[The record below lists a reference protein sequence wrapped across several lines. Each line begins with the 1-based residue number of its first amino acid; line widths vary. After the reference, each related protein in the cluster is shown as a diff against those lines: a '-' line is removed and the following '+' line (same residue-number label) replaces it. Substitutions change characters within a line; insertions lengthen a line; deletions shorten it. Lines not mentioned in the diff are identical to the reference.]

1 MSKKRLDSYAAFD
14 PEPQKINPVFEGLGS
29 QYSIGT
35 KSPEF
40 SGDYGM
46 KSTTK
51 YDVGTSVSDI
61 PNIDRIRGE
70 RQPVLSQVGAFANQA
85 VLGEVVG
92 GTIMTLG
99 ALAEIPSLIY
109 DGLTESESGFN
120 NAIFEAG
127 DNLSKWTRDV
137 TPIYQTGDRFS
148 DTGWWLQNGV
158 SVASAASMLLP
169 GAAVAKG
176 VGKLG
181 QLMKWSKTATE
192 LAQTGLGALT
202 MRHAE
207 NFREAN
213 GVFQTVYNDALN
225 KGIDEETAKQ
235 NASDAASIDYGA
247 NYANLAFD
255 MIQLG
260 ALMKPLKSWT
270 RNVGGLEY
278 DLAKG
283 LGKLPESK
291 LGKAMYW
298 SKDKLLPQ
306 MSEGVEEVINTIS
319 QKESE
324 RYGKILNDPSTA
336 DKTDFMGRLGD
347 YMGDTEVI
355 DSFIW
360 GVAGGVAFQGLGKA
374 LGLDQGDNVVK
385 NKLAE
390 VTKRQETLGNYLSN
404 INAATNKETIT
415 NSKGEVIEDF
425 KDSDAQSIQ
434 RYVNSQVDKM
444 AFDLSQSASRS
455 GNVDL
460 LLEQIESPDFK
471 KQMVD
476 SGVTTS
482 EEANDRVTKIK
493 KEVELGEKLYKQSF
507 NRFYNL
513 DVDQT
518 TKNYLTDKATAL
530 EYGRAKVA
538 EVVEDLK
545 KDYNTNYNDDA
556 YLKSYGALPAVQN
569 TIDVMSHQMA
579 IEGLTQQLQSARKED
594 KEDIEKT
601 IVKLNTSLQ
610 SIQSNRFGT
619 VDSNLINPLVFE
631 SKARQ
636 LVFQHQFDNLS
647 EDIANTQSPES
658 IKDAKDKVEKNKK
671 DIKTNISNNQVT
683 KKKEEKTSRIESNKT
698 IIKDTSKFTLK
709 PEDAPT
715 QEEIDRGIDEGEVID
730 TLGEDEML
738 PTEEVVETPKL
749 QEYNTRKQDLD
760 LQKEEALNQLKS
772 TELHADVDLST
783 EKNDVEEA
791 YKYQLQ
797 ELNKVYVD
805 SIPSGEQLEIKVQDT
820 VDKTSTIIEGYT
832 EECGKEVNNELDAI
846 NDNFLDN
853 DLIKKLND
861 SFNTVARLDREYGI
875 KNGKYVE
882 VSNELH
888 PNLFTPVLN
897 PDKYQPGT
905 KVTLRVAD
913 RNDIPV
919 TDPITGMVT
928 TWGSLKNQVNFVD
941 TVPIEIVD
949 VDGNVLGF
957 YHDTNWTSNSDKV
970 ANPVTDTEVVK
981 NVRNEVV
988 SKGSIDTTIIENRFG
1003 VLNRTMNNT
1012 KIPFNEV
1019 VEDPNVVIAAAKDS
1033 IGFFGDNNQYNLINN
1048 FSKTPL
1054 QQGFNYMIVKVGKK
1068 LGTDA
1073 HLAIPIDNMKYDELF
1088 KHNEELFHNIH
1099 TSIETAVNVYIKDGK
1114 NLTPT
1119 EQALY
1124 ESVKKNIDKD
1134 ISIADGIKYYLEGF
1148 LYNDKRKFAERSQF
1162 KFDGG
1167 NITFRRKNPIKG
1179 QATQFFVGRN
1189 VKDREKSMQIFK
1201 DNLESALKAQVFNT
1215 GKEFLDANVSLPLV
1229 NERGEIIE
1237 IKYLDLVKSVTKTNV
1252 MGKEVDTNSDG
1263 SKAYSYTIQKVIRFD
1278 TSFVEPNPT
1287 GTRIDGTNIVT
1298 TKYKKFW
1305 KDGSGKYNNAT
1316 SFSLINKLNEKFE
1329 LVKDIESNYYS
1340 IHFKTSS
1347 KNALTEL
1354 EKQSIIAEISKYLP
1368 INSKLATWGEITK
1381 GGING
1386 LSRFKNFGFVESGEF
1401 REIKDTSGNIMV
1413 IPILLKQE
1421 EFTNKTDDYEEL
1433 DEQEFN
1439 FVDDLTSF
1447 AVSEDKI
1454 SELGNSLKSILV
1466 KDLGFARQEDI
1477 VSYISEKILSKLS
1490 ESGTVNITEVT
1501 NTIKESFNK
1510 NINTIEFNI
1519 KKVKSN
1525 IIKAKQ
1531 SNKVEDLA
1539 KFESQLANLEAFKN
1553 LLNEVN
1559 KNWDILVSLT
1569 KKKVERLN
1577 GLKVIDNQDDD
1588 TETGNDLFEIEGDEN
1603 ANWKESD
1610 LTTDRKN
1617 SISRDAKLFCSGI
1630 LELDSNGNP
1639 IKNWIGVNRLM
1650 SFDVVYNTVQ
1660 SLTPNLAPDIDVIK
1674 EQLSNHVDANPWLK
1688 DFIEKLDKADAK
1700 TKKSLVKAVTNYY
1713 SNTTGY
1719 KYSTDSNGNYFVR
1732 LFKSDV
1738 NATGKLILNSWESNF
1753 MKSELVSTQEQS
1765 KINESVADEWINKF
1779 NNIVTTKGVKVT
1791 IDDVN
1796 ELLNSVGINLTPEAL
1811 NHIATQG
1818 ISISKKEKVTLSNI
1832 LSNGHSPLVVIKKF
1846 LELNKGEE
1854 LLTKLTTETAIEKL
1868 ASIQNRYETKLHSNS
1883 QRSGGRTIF
1892 SYGKPKF
1899 FINRFRRFFEFTE
1912 GKDTE
1917 MGKVLNSPFVTNLLW
1932 SQSIKDVKTR
1942 EAFLANLDYEIADLE
1957 PISELGKSSK
1967 TGRELNN
1974 LSPIEVELHALFGL
1988 SAKRA
1993 DKSGGKNRVIS
2004 LKHPT
2009 TSDKTTVHSII
2020 TLAADLRFNNDGSLT
2035 NESYKIL
2042 FDNLILPEITRIR
2055 HFESLRNQ
2063 GSDITRFEGW
2073 ADGWNKFLVIPE
2085 MNAYPELFIGD
2096 NLNPELESNYQTVI
2110 DKVLKPHVESL
2121 IADKVKLWDEYSI
2134 GIDTK
2139 NDKGKVVESMR
2150 YLDKSHIEQLII
2162 KGGKDNVRL
2171 AAINDMIGQYLIGNV
2186 NSWGLFTT
2194 DPAQYFD
2201 KKAVRAWK
2209 DGNKDLAVQKV
2220 YENMGKRLAA
2230 DVAPGEESVAS
2241 VSGNIT
2247 YAFVKD
2253 PNVTSSR
2260 FDQLRAQFGDGIAD
2274 AYKGMDGTD
2283 AQEFVTLQEHLFNM
2297 DSDGLLSDG
2306 MYDSIAKTI
2315 TEEVAKGNHYYSQ
2328 AILDNLNTIDPKLAE
2343 QYNHYVFQVKKP
2355 VYVEN
2360 VWDNDLG
2367 VERRVYVKT
2376 SAYPLTPELCAQIQ
2390 MDDIRITMEK
2400 QGIQR
2405 LAFATATKVG
2415 NYKKNIELFDK
2426 DNNVLPNIDFSSST
2440 MVVPRSGLRDQMPV
2454 PYDPNK
2460 KDIKKVSQASKNLFV
2475 NIKDIPGMRELEIE
2489 YMDTYH
2495 AIFKE
2500 QYDGLVNDILDT
2512 RGNLNIPKLKEILLE
2527 EASGR
2532 GYPLS
2537 DYQMLELDE
2546 NLKLLPFSPNA
2557 AKYESLLN
2565 SIVENR
2571 VNKIMIPGK
2580 SFVLSTE
2587 MGYKIK
2593 PTEKIEGNK
2602 ENISKLHGVVFTKN
2616 FTGELLPQRL
2626 EDGVVKPSQVIMPF
2640 KFRDNNGN
2648 LLHIEDFMDA
2658 NGLVDLTKLPEDILK
2673 LFGMRIPNQGPN
2685 SQSAIE
2691 IVGFMPHNAGDVI
2704 VASKDYLAQM
2714 GSDFD
2719 VDKLYTYVYE
2729 TTFKDDKLFKKDSLK
2744 NKIVDIHLKIHSNPD
2759 PRVQRQIAKPIGEW
2773 KLKSIAD
2780 EIAKLQP
2787 KSTTRFSPASD
2798 NYQKMKFI
2806 NATSGKAG
2814 VSTYSVASMFVA
2826 NSQGKGL
2833 TYKITN
2839 KDGSKS
2845 PIQLVIGT
2853 TTWNGDLSNI
2863 FTIKSQ
2869 ELIASVGGYNNLTD
2883 EQVNQLTYKSEVV
2896 EGHQSV
2902 AVDNEKLQLMDKT
2915 NDNKFTFN
2923 YTIAAMSAGFEEK
2936 LVWLRSQPI
2945 IFDYVKELQF
2955 LKSPVSGFFGNAE
2968 EEAAIKVRTKYQVVS
2983 NLKTLNTDS
2992 AILLT
2997 TSNMKRC
3004 IGGNSESFTATQGVA
3019 LDMFLALH
3027 EVGLKIQSVTSATN
3041 TDSKGLGIT
3050 VLTNIAKQQAIE
3062 NLANSPIENATR
3074 LLGDFNEDNQL
3085 VNPSTLAGFATF
3097 YGLNTA
3103 NKYWSQLFPYQT
3115 TSVQELFKTIEELTN
3130 SEDVGFNSKAR
3141 NQQDIWNDFKSYLF
3155 SRNDLG
3161 ITDEGVDVNTE
3172 RDRLFIDRKN
3182 KSGEVTKKSF
3192 VSTMQEIAQLP
3203 EMQRRPFI
3211 NRLNFTIDYTTGKTS
3226 RISFNAAAAEN
3237 LEETQIYQDIID
3249 LLVNDRPIPN
3259 QKKELV
3265 KKNIL
3270 SITTIQNA
3278 DKKAHTKAS
3287 LSNKFIGFADG
3298 IINSSTGHYS
3308 RQLSNVANLGTYS
3321 SDDIVFVSIPG
3332 KRGDLKIAQENIN
3345 KTIQETILAI
3355 NSGATIITDNKNYTD
3370 NSSYNI
3376 GEKQL
3381 KTVLENLN
3389 IPYSEQVV
3397 DGNMIGIWNN
3407 KEESITTRQM
3417 MEDLIKTQY
3426 LGGGIQEAIQFIKYI
3441 PAQYYYLVPFADKIS
3456 NIWNELN
3463 TTDNKWLNF
3472 STDSLP
3478 NFIEQW
3484 IQHNPTK
3491 ATDVSIDNFKMNKDN
3506 TFTVVDENILNKV
3519 EDKLVAEPYIKRYN
3533 AKSKVNKTE
3542 LFKSLDRFDSDGNP
3556 LYQQIPTLGAFGMM
3570 EYNANLPQGV
3580 SQGSLLMTI
3589 KTPDVVTKEEN
3600 TNSTSEIISNPLKEV
3615 NQVEEISNK
3624 LGITTNETPLKD
3636 ILEKVNVTTANP
3648 YYQMLSEE
3656 LVKLAGNITMKLD
3669 KSIRTSGKA
3678 INGKLSINTDLIANP
3693 ARLAD
3698 VILHESLHGIAD
3710 STINQFLTD
3719 KSKLPSKVR
3728 EACTSLETLRQTLE
3742 SRVKN
3747 TKEYK
3752 EWENKMKDVRNNKK
3766 AAFTSEEVTKLSS
3779 LENLKEFL
3787 AYSMSRSETQKW
3799 LNSIEYK
3806 DGKTALDRF
3815 VELIN
3820 KMIQSLIG
3828 KVDVT
3833 KGSALEAAIRDSVV
3847 IINAQEL
3854 YESDVIIT
3862 KPKFDISKATLKS
3875 EDFVESDV
3883 VDSLAVYEEE
3893 PFNSLPSKKDIYNQF
3908 KIWDNNLNNPKTW
3921 SMNVD
3926 MNVLVKIAQNV
3937 NKNNEIYSAKV
3948 AQQQFLEKGKYS
3960 TKQYIQL
3967 NLKSE
3972 MNELNTRMEYLMNDK
3987 EKMEEL
3993 MKTCKY

>member
-181 QLMKWSKTATE
+181 QLMKWSKTATD

-235 NASDAASIDYGA
+235 HASDAASIDYGA

-278 DLAKG
+278 DLARG

-476 SGVTTS
+476 SGVTTA
-482 EEANDRVTKIK
+482 EEANDRVAKIK

-579 IEGLTQQLQSARKED
+579 IEGLTQQLQSAKKED

-601 IVKLNTSLQ
+601 IVKLNDSLQ
-610 SIQSNRFGT
+610 NIQGNRFGT

-658 IKDAKDKVEKNKK
+658 IKNAKDKVEKTKE

-698 IIKDTSKFTLK
+698 IIKDTSKFTLN

-730 TLGEDEML
+730 TLGEDEIL
-738 PTEEVVETPKL
+738 PVEEVAETPKL
-749 QEYNTRKQDLD
+749 QEYNSKKQDLD

-797 ELNKVYVD
+797 ELNKTYVD
-805 SIPSGEQLEIKVQDT
+805 SIPSGEKLEIEVQDT

-832 EECGKEVNNELDAI
+832 EEGGKEVNNELDAI

-919 TDPITGMVT
+919 TDPITGMIT

-970 ANPVTDTEVVK
+970 ANPVTDTEVAK
-981 NVRNEVV
+981 SIRNEVV
-988 SKGSIDTTIIENRFG
+988 TKGSIDTTIIENRFG

-1012 KIPFNEV
+1012 KLPFNEV
-1019 VEDPNVVIAAAKDS
+1019 VEDPSVVIAVAKDS

-1088 KHNEELFHNIH
+1088 KNNEELFHNIH

-1124 ESVKKNIDKD
+1124 EAVKKNVDKD

-1162 KFDGG
+1162 KFDSG

-1201 DNLESALKAQVFNT
+1201 DNLESMLKSQVFNT

-1278 TSFVEPNPT
+1278 TSFAESKPT
-1287 GTRIDGTNIVT
+1287 GTDDTTTDIV
-1298 TKYKKFW
+1298 
-1305 KDGSGKYNNAT
+1305 N
-1316 SFSLINKLNEKFE
+1316 
-1329 LVKDIESNYYS
+1329 DIVEESDN
-1340 IHFKTSS
+1340 
-1347 KNALTEL
+1347 
-1354 EKQSIIAEISKYLP
+1354 
-1368 INSKLATWGEITK
+1368 
-1381 GGING
+1381 
-1386 LSRFKNFGFVESGEF
+1386 
-1401 REIKDTSGNIMV
+1401 
-1413 IPILLKQE
+1413 
-1421 EFTNKTDDYEEL
+1421 DYEEL

-1454 SELGNSLKSILV
+1454 SELGNSLKSILI

-1490 ESGTVNITEVT
+1490 ENGTVNITEIT

-1510 NINTIEFNI
+1510 NINTIDFNI

-1539 KFESQLANLEAFKN
+1539 KFETQLANLEAFKN

-1559 KNWDILVSLT
+1559 KNWGTLVSLT

-1588 TETGNDLFEIEGDEN
+1588 TETSNDLFEIEGDEN

-1630 LELDSNGNP
+1630 LELDANGNP
-1639 IKNWIGVNRLM
+1639 VKNWIGVNRLM
-1650 SFDVVYNTVQ
+1650 SFDVVYNTIQ

-1753 MKSELVSTQEQS
+1753 MKSGLVSTQEQS
-1765 KINESVADEWINKF
+1765 KINNDIADVWINKF
-1779 NNIVTTKGVKVT
+1779 NSIATTKGVKVT

-1796 ELLNSVGINLTPEAL
+1796 ELLISVGINLTPEAL

-1818 ISISKKEKVTLSNI
+1818 ISISKKEKVTLGNI

-1899 FINRFRRFFEFTE
+1899 FINRFRRFFEFAE

-1957 PISELGKSSK
+1957 PILELGKSSK
-1967 TGRELNN
+1967 AGRELNN

-2055 HFESLRNQ
+2055 HFESLRKQ

-2096 NLNPELESNYQTVI
+2096 NLNPELESNYQTII

-2121 IADKVKLWDEYSI
+2121 VADKVKLWDEYSI
-2134 GIDTK
+2134 GVDTK

-2260 FDQLRAQFGDGIAD
+2260 FDQLRAQFGDSIAD

-2297 DSDGLLSDG
+2297 DSDGLLPDG

-2315 TEEVAKGNHYYSQ
+2315 TEEIAKGNHYYSQ
-2328 AILDNLNTIDPKLAE
+2328 AILDNLNAIDPKLAE

-2390 MDDIRITMEK
+2390 MDDIRIAMEK

-2512 RGNLNIPKLKEILLE
+2512 TGNLNIPKLKEILLE

-2648 LLHIEDFMDA
+2648 LLDIEDFMDN

-2719 VDKLYTYVYE
+2719 VDKLYTYMYE
-2729 TTFKDDKLFKKDSLK
+2729 TVFKDGKLFKKDSLK

-2806 NATSGKAG
+2806 NASSGKSGTG
-2814 VSTYSVASMFVA
+2814 VYSVASMLIA
-2826 NSQGKGL
+2826 NSQGKDL

-2839 KDGSKS
+2839 EDGSKS

-2968 EEAAIKVRTKYQVVS
+2968 EEAATKVRTKYQVIS
-2983 NLKTLNTDS
+2983 NLETLNTDS
-2992 AILLT
+2992 ATLLT

-3004 IGGNSESFTATQGVA
+3004 IGGTSESFTATQGVA

-3041 TDSKGLGIT
+3041 ADSKGLGIT

-3062 NLANSPIENATR
+3062 NLANSPIENATK

-3259 QKKELV
+3259 
-3265 KKNIL
+3265 
-3270 SITTIQNA
+3270 T
-3278 DKKAHTKAS
+3278 
-3287 LSNKFIGFADG
+3287 
-3298 IINSSTGHYS
+3298 
-3308 RQLSNVANLGTYS
+3308 
-3321 SDDIVFVSIPG
+3321 
-3332 KRGDLKIAQENIN
+3332 
-3345 KTIQETILAI
+3345 
-3355 NSGATIITDNKNYTD
+3355 
-3370 NSSYNI
+3370 
-3376 GEKQL
+3376 
-3381 KTVLENLN
+3381 
-3389 IPYSEQVV
+3389 
-3397 DGNMIGIWNN
+3397 
-3407 KEESITTRQM
+3407 SITTRQM

-3441 PAQYYYLVPFADKIS
+3441 PAQYYYLIPFADKLS

-3472 STDSLP
+3472 KSDSLP

-3491 ATDVSIDNFKMNKDN
+3491 ATKATDVPIDNFKMNKDN

-3519 EDKLVAEPYIKRYN
+3519 EDKLVVEPYIKRYN
-3533 AKSKVNKTE
+3533 AKLKVNKTE
-3542 LFKSLDRFDSDGNP
+3542 LFKSLDKFDENGNP
-3556 LYQQIPTLGAFGMM
+3556 LYQQIPTLGVFGMM

-3580 SQGSLLMTI
+3580 SQGSLLMSI

-3600 TNSTSEIISNPLKEV
+3600 TNSTSEVMNNPLKEV

-3624 LGITTNETPLKD
+3624 LGITASETPLKD
-3636 ILEKVNVTTANP
+3636 VLEKVNVTTANP

-3719 KSKLPSKVR
+3719 KSKLPAKVR

-3742 SRVKN
+3742 NRVKN

-3766 AAFTSEEVTKLSS
+3766 AVFTSEEVTKFSS

-3799 LNSIEYK
+3799 LNSIQYK

-3820 KMIQSLIG
+3820 KMVQSLIG
-3828 KVDVT
+3828 KVDVI
-3833 KGSALEAAIRDSVV
+3833 KGNALEAAIRDSVV

-3854 YESDVIIT
+3854 YESDVTIT

-3875 EDFVESDV
+3875 EDLIESDV
-3883 VDSLAVYEEE
+3883 VDSLAASEKIKDGVTGIFQEFPELYKIGSKNQYSKYIDTIFPDSKLKNIVYHGTSYGKKGYTKIEKFNRNKANINDFGYFGKGIYFTDNRNTATDYAEIQAEEIRWDKSINSSYKGPNIQVISVVINLKTPFENRVIGKKLPTVKYAGKELPDEYDSSIIDRNFDEQKEEYVVKNSEQIHILGSNQDIEGFKEFVKNDNQQSLAVYEEE

-3908 KIWDNNLNNPKTW
+3908 KIWDSKINKPKTW

-3937 NKNNEIYSAKV
+3937 NKNNEIYNAKV

>member
-1 MSKKRLDSYAAFD
+1 MSKKRLDSYATFD

-29 QYSIGT
+29 QYSIST

-40 SGDYGM
+40 TGDYGM

-61 PNIDRIRGE
+61 PNIERIRGD

-85 VLGEVVG
+85 ILGEVVG

-181 QLMKWSKTATE
+181 QLMKWSKTATD

-235 NASDAASIDYGA
+235 HASDAASIDYGA

-390 VTKRQETLGNYLSN
+390 VTKRQETLGSYLSN

-425 KDSDAQSIQ
+425 KGGNAQDIQ

-471 KQMVD
+471 KQMID
-476 SGVTTS
+476 SGVTTA

-601 IVKLNTSLQ
+601 IVKLNDSLQ
-610 SIQSNRFGT
+610 NIQSNRFGT
-619 VDSNLINPLVFE
+619 VDSNLINPLVFK

-636 LVFQHQFDNLS
+636 LVFEHQFDNLS

-658 IKDAKDKVEKNKK
+658 IKTAKDKVEKNKE

-683 KKKEEKTSRIESNKT
+683 KKKEEKNSRIESNKT
-698 IIKDTSKFTLK
+698 IIKDTSKFTLN

-730 TLGEDEML
+730 TLDEDEII

-749 QEYNTRKQDLD
+749 QEYNAKKQDLD

-772 TELHADVDLST
+772 TELHAEVDLST

-805 SIPSGEQLEIKVQDT
+805 SIPSGEKLEIEVQDT

-832 EECGKEVNNELDAI
+832 EEGGKEVNNELDAI

-905 KVTLRVAD
+905 KVTLRIAD

-941 TVPIEIVD
+941 SVPIEIVD

-957 YHDTNWTSNSDKV
+957 YHDTNWASNSDKV
-970 ANPVTDTEVVK
+970 TDPITDTEVVK

-988 SKGSIDTTIIENRFG
+988 SKGSVDTTIIDNRFG

-1012 KIPFNEV
+1012 KLPFNEV
-1019 VEDPNVVIAAAKDS
+1019 VEDPNVVIVVAKDS

-1088 KHNEELFHNIH
+1088 KTNEELFHNIH

-1124 ESVKKNIDKD
+1124 EAVKKNVDKD

-1201 DNLESALKAQVFNT
+1201 DNLESVLKAQVFNT

-1229 NERGEIIE
+1229 NEKGEIIE

-1278 TSFVEPNPT
+1278 TSFAEPKPT
-1287 GTRIDGTNIVT
+1287 GTDTDTTTTIV
-1298 TKYKKFW
+1298 
-1305 KDGSGKYNNAT
+1305 N
-1316 SFSLINKLNEKFE
+1316 
-1329 LVKDIESNYYS
+1329 DIIEESD
-1340 IHFKTSS
+1340 
-1347 KNALTEL
+1347 
-1354 EKQSIIAEISKYLP
+1354 
-1368 INSKLATWGEITK
+1368 
-1381 GGING
+1381 NG
-1386 LSRFKNFGFVESGEF
+1386 
-1401 REIKDTSGNIMV
+1401 
-1413 IPILLKQE
+1413 
-1421 EFTNKTDDYEEL
+1421 YEEL

-1477 VSYISEKILSKLS
+1477 VSYISEKILSNLS
-1490 ESGTVNITEVT
+1490 ETGNVNITEVT
-1501 NTIKESFNK
+1501 NAIKESFNK
-1510 NINTIEFNI
+1510 NTATIEFNI

-1531 SNKVEDLA
+1531 ANKLDDVS

-1559 KNWDILVSLT
+1559 KNWDTLVSLT

-1588 TETGNDLFEIEGDEN
+1588 TETSNDLFEIEGDEN

-1639 IKNWIGVNRLM
+1639 VKNWIGVNRLM
-1650 SFDVVYNTVQ
+1650 SFDVVYNTIQ
-1660 SLTPNLAPDIDVIK
+1660 SLTPNLTPDIDVIK

-1753 MKSELVSTQEQS
+1753 MKSGLVSTQEQS
-1765 KINESVADEWINKF
+1765 KINESIANEWINKF
-1779 NNIVTTKGVKVT
+1779 NSIATTKGVKVT

-1796 ELLNSVGINLTPEAL
+1796 ELFSSVGINLTPEAL

-1818 ISISKKEKVTLSNI
+1818 ISISKKEKVTLGNI

-1899 FINRFRRFFEFTE
+1899 FINRFRRFFEFAE

-1967 TGRELNN
+1967 AGRELNN

-2121 IADKVKLWDEYSI
+2121 VADKVKLWDEYSI
-2134 GIDTK
+2134 GVDIKD
-2139 NDKGKVVESMR
+2139 DKGKVIESMR

-2171 AAINDMIGQYLIGNV
+2171 AAINDMVGQYLIGNV

-2260 FDQLRAQFGDGIAD
+2260 FDQLRTQFGDGIAD

-2297 DSDGLLSDG
+2297 DSDGLLPDG
-2306 MYDSIAKTI
+2306 MYDSITKTI

-2328 AILDNLNTIDPKLAE
+2328 AIIDNLNTIDPKLAE

-2367 VERRVYVKT
+2367 VERRIYVKT

-2390 MDDIRITMEK
+2390 MDDIRIAMEK

-2426 DNNVLPNIDFSSST
+2426 DNNVLPNIDFSSSA

-2475 NIKDIPGMRELEIE
+2475 NIKDIPGMRELEVE

-2500 QYDGLVNDILDT
+2500 QYNGLVNDILDT
-2512 RGNLNIPKLKEILLE
+2512 TGNLNIPKLKEILLE

-2602 ENISKLHGVVFTKN
+2602 ENISKLNGVVFTKN

-2648 LLHIEDFMDA
+2648 LLHIEDFMDN
-2658 NGLVDLTKLPEDILK
+2658 NGLVDFTKLPEDILK

-2704 VASKDYLAQM
+2704 VATKDFLAQM

-2719 VDKLYTYVYE
+2719 VDKLYTYMYE
-2729 TTFKDDKLFKKDSLK
+2729 TVFKDGKLFKKDSLK

-2839 KDGSKS
+2839 EDGSKS

-2968 EEAAIKVRTKYQVVS
+2968 EEAATKVRTKYQVIS
-2983 NLKTLNTDS
+2983 NLETLNTDS
-2992 AILLT
+2992 ATLLT

-3004 IGGNSESFTATQGVA
+3004 IGGTSESFTATQGVA

-3062 NLANSPIENATR
+3062 NLANSPIENATK

-3130 SEDVGFNSKAR
+3130 SEDAGFNNKAR
-3141 NQQDIWNDFKSYLF
+3141 NQQDVWNDFKSYLF

-3161 ITDEGVDVNTE
+3161 ITDEGIDVNTE

-3249 LLVNDRPIPN
+3249 LLVNDRSIPN
-3259 QKKELV
+3259 
-3265 KKNIL
+3265 
-3270 SITTIQNA
+3270 T
-3278 DKKAHTKAS
+3278 
-3287 LSNKFIGFADG
+3287 
-3298 IINSSTGHYS
+3298 
-3308 RQLSNVANLGTYS
+3308 
-3321 SDDIVFVSIPG
+3321 
-3332 KRGDLKIAQENIN
+3332 
-3345 KTIQETILAI
+3345 
-3355 NSGATIITDNKNYTD
+3355 
-3370 NSSYNI
+3370 
-3376 GEKQL
+3376 
-3381 KTVLENLN
+3381 
-3389 IPYSEQVV
+3389 
-3397 DGNMIGIWNN
+3397 
-3407 KEESITTRQM
+3407 SITTRQM

-3441 PAQYYYLVPFADKIS
+3441 PAQYYYLVPFADKLS

-3491 ATDVSIDNFKMNKDN
+3491 ATDVPIDNFKMNKDN

-3542 LFKSLDRFDSDGNP
+3542 LFKSLDKFDENGNP

-3580 SQGSLLMTI
+3580 SQGSLLMSI
-3589 KTPDVVTKEEN
+3589 KTPEVVIKEED
-3600 TNSTSEIISNPLKEV
+3600 TNSTSEVMNNPLKEV

-3719 KSKLPSKVR
+3719 KSKLPAKVR

-3752 EWENKMKDVRNNKK
+3752 EWETKMKDVRNNKK
-3766 AAFTSEEVTKLSS
+3766 VAFTSEEVTKFSS

-3787 AYSMSRSETQKW
+3787 AYSMTRPETQKW

-3820 KMIQSLIG
+3820 KMVQSLMG
-3828 KVDVT
+3828 KVDVI
-3833 KGSALEAAIRDSVV
+3833 KGNALEAAIRDSVV

-3854 YESDVIIT
+3854 YESDIT
-3862 KPKFDISKATLKS
+3862 IDKPKFDTSKATLKS
-3875 EDFVESDV
+3875 EDFVEGDV

-3908 KIWDNNLNNPKTW
+3908 KIWDNKINKPKTW

-3926 MNVLVKIAQNV
+3926 MSILVKIAQNV
-3937 NKNNEIYSAKV
+3937 NKNNEIYNAKV